1 MDITKVHE
9 LQKLSLF
16 NENDILIYKEDED
29 KFICC
34 DKNGCFNESKEFIK
48 KLKGKFNYEKKN
60 KYILSQ
66 FLLCE
71 NKKDYHTD
79 IKDCYN
85 SVFRI
90 STELK
95 K

>member
-1 MDITKVHE
+1 MK
-9 LQKLSLF
+9 
-16 NENDILIYKEDED
+16 
-29 KFICC
+29 
-34 DKNGCFNESKEFIK
+34 
-48 KLKGKFNYEKKN
+48 KKN

-66 FLLCE
+66 CLLCE

-79 IKDCYN
+79 IRDCYN

-95 K
+95 KKSNGKINMFKTGDFR